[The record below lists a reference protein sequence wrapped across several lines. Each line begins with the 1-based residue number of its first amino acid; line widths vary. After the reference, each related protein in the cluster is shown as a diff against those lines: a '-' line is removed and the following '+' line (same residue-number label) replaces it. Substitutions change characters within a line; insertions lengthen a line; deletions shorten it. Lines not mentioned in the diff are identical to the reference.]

1 MKHSE
6 RKLIRDRQ
14 RLLEKLAQLNL
25 LLHASYLERFSTC
38 IRPHCECHKGKKHG
52 PRAYLS
58 IYHGKRQ
65 HQVYVPQAEQAAVQR
80 GLQQY
85 KKMEEIVLAITNI
98 NLQLMRAGCLEISEN
113 KTCKRSTCHE

>member
-1 MKHSE
+1 MKQSE

-14 RLLEKLAQLNL
+14 RLLERLAQLNL

-52 PRAYLS
+52 PRAYLAV
-58 IYHGKRQ
+58 YRDKRQ
-65 HQVYVPQAEQAAVQR
+65 RQVYVPRAEQAAVQQ
-80 GLQQY
+80 GLHQY
-85 KKMEEIVLAITNI
+85 KQMEEIVLAITNI
-98 NLQLMRAGCLEISEN
+98 NLQLMRAGCLEISES